1 MKQRLFMYLFIFTLL
16 LVIFQFVNSKNIIE
30 GYDQKLTSYMESN
43 TELKDS
49 IRIMQDNMVA
59 DLYTFKFDTNEDAM
73 IYWEDQGFRISEFV
87 PFIKDE
93 LMNLNVYDTEDH
105 PLVPYASMT
114 GQKMLIDQIRMLN
127 HKWIIASFTDG
138 KYWGEML
145 LKYEIE
151 NVDDQKELKFKIIE
165 SSLYRPR

>member
-1 MKQRLFMYLFIFTLL
+1 MYLFIFTLL

-30 GYDQKLTSYMESN
+30 GYDQKLQNYMEAN
-43 TELKDS
+43 TKLKDS
-49 IRIMQDNMVA
+49 IRIQQDDMVS

-73 IYWEDQGFRISEFV
+73 IYWEKQGFRISEFV

-93 LMNLNVYDTEDH
+93 LMNLNIYDTEDH

-114 GQKMLIDQIRMLN
+114 GEKMLIDQIRLLN

-138 KYWGEML
+138 EYWGEML
-145 LKYEIE
+145 LSYDIE
-151 NVDDQKELKFKIIE
+151 TVEGQKELKFQVIK
-165 SSLYRPR
+165 SLLYQPR

>member
-1 MKQRLFMYLFIFTLL
+1 MKNKIFMYLFIFTLL

-30 GYDQKLTSYMESN
+30 NYDDKLTNYMEKN
-43 TELKDS
+43 TQLKDS
-49 IRIMQDNMVA
+49 ILLFQDNKA
-59 DLYTFKFDTNEDAM
+59 FDSYLFKFDTNDDAM
-73 IYWEDQGFRISEFV
+73 TYWENKGFRISEFV

-93 LMNLNVYDTEDH
+93 LMNLNIYDTEDH

-114 GQKMLIDQIRMLN
+114 DKKMLIDQIRMLN

-145 LKYEIE
+145 LSYDIE
-151 NVDDQKELKFKIIE
+151 NRENLKFKVVE
-165 SSLYRPR
+165 STLYQP

>member
-16 LVIFQFVNSKNIIE
+16 LVIFQFVNSKSIIE
-30 GYDQKLTSYMESN
+30 GYDQKLTNYMEAN
-43 TELKDS
+43 KKLKDS
-49 IRIMQDNMVA
+49 IRLMEDNVVS

-73 IYWEDQGFRISEFV
+73 IYWENQGFKISEFV

-93 LMNLNVYDTEDH
+93 LMNLNIYETEDH

-114 GQKMLIDQIRMLN
+114 GEKMLIDQIRMLN

-138 KYWGEML
+138 EYWGEML
-145 LKYEIE
+145 LSYDIE
-151 NVDDQKELKFKIIE
+151 AIKNQKQLKFEVIKAI
-165 SSLYRPR
+165 LYQPN

>member
-1 MKQRLFMYLFIFTLL
+1 MKQRFFMYLFIFTLL

-30 GYDQKLTSYMESN
+30 DYNQKLTNYMEAN
-43 TELKDS
+43 TKLKDS
-49 IRIMQDNMVA
+49 IIVMEDNVVS

-73 IYWEDQGFRISEFV
+73 VYWEDQGFRISEFV

-93 LMNLNVYDTEDH
+93 LMNLNIYDTEDH

-127 HKWIIASFTDG
+127 HKWIITSFTDG

-145 LKYEIE
+145 LSYEIE
-151 NVDDQKELKFKIIE
+151 NIEGEKQLKFKIIE
-165 SSLYRPR
+165 SSLYSPR

>member
-30 GYDQKLTSYMESN
+30 GYDQKLTSYMEVN
-43 TELKDS
+43 TQLKDS
-49 IRIMQDNMVA
+49 IRGIEDNLVS
-59 DLYTFKFDTNEDAM
+59 DIYTFKFDTNEDAM
-73 IYWEDQGFRISEFV
+73 MYWEDQGFRISEFV

-93 LMNLNVYDTEDH
+93 LMNLNIYETEDH

-114 GQKMLIDQIRMLN
+114 DQKMLIDQIRMLN

-145 LKYEIE
+145 LAYNIE
-151 NVDDQKELKFKIIE
+151 TINGQKELKFKVIE
-165 SSLYRPR
+165 SSLYSPR

>member
-1 MKQRLFMYLFIFTLL
+1 MKQRFFMYLFIFTLL

-30 GYDQKLTSYMESN
+30 GYDQKLTNYVEAN
-43 TELKDS
+43 TKLKDS
-49 IRIMQDNMVA
+49 IRIMQDDMVS
-59 DLYTFKFDTNEDAM
+59 DLYVFKFDTNEDAM
-73 IYWEDQGFRISEFV
+73 VYWEEQGYRISEFV
-87 PFIKDE
+87 PFIEDE
-93 LMNLNVYDTEDH
+93 LMNLNIYDTEDH
-105 PLVPYASMT
+105 PLVPYASMS

-145 LKYEIE
+145 LSYEIE
-151 NVDDQKELKFKIIE
+151 TIEGQKELKFKIIE

>member
-30 GYDQKLTSYMESN
+30 GYDQKLTNYMEVN
-43 TELKDS
+43 TKLKDS
-49 IRIMQDNMVA
+49 IEGMRDDMVS
-59 DLYTFKFDTNEDAM
+59 DIYTFKFDTNEDAM
-73 IYWEDQGFRISEFV
+73 IYWENQGFRISEFV

-93 LMNLNVYDTEDH
+93 LMNLNVYETEDH

-114 GQKMLIDQIRMLN
+114 GEKMLIDQVRMLN

-138 KYWGEML
+138 EYWGEML
-145 LKYEIE
+145 LSYDIE
-151 NVDDQKELKFKIIE
+151 SVENKKELKFQVIKSI
-165 SSLYRPR
+165 LYQPN